1 MTDFS
6 GKFVVYY
13 NISQFNQPPLGAT
26 TTPPIP
32 ARFQISLEYP
42 LLNKTSDYAVSVIKA
57 KFDTSAMVAPFY
69 VPPNRPDGSPP
80 LPSSKLIDKILI
92 QSANISVIGSLY
104 ANNLQSQTILDVDYR
119 QDDTST
125 PLYFQ
130 PPYPQCLTL
139 NNPTPLQVIDMNIVV
154 QFEDGSQTPLLVP
167 SDSSWSV
174 RLGFIRR
181 F

>member
-13 NISQFNQPPLGAT
+13 NINQFNQPPLGSVTAT
-26 TTPPIP
+26 PIP
-32 ARFQISLEYP
+32 ARFQVSLEYP
-42 LLNKTSDYAVSVIKA
+42 LLNKASDYAVAVVKA
-57 KFDTSAMVAPFY
+57 KFDTSAMATGY
-69 VPPNRPDGSPP
+69 TPPKRSDGSPA
-80 LPSSKLIDKILI
+80 LPSATLIDKILI
-92 QSANISVIGSLY
+92 QSANISVVGSLY
-104 ANNLQSQTILDVDYR
+104 ANNLQSQTVLDVDYR

-174 RLGFIRR
+174 RLAFIRR